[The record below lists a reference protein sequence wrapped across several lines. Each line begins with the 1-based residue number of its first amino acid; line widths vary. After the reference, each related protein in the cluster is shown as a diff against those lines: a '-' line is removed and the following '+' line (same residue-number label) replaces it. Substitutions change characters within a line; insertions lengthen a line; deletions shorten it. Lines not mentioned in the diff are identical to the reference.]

1 MSGIDFNNVDI
12 LVCVGNGGVG
22 KTTVAAALGVLA
34 ARQGRKVL
42 VLTIDPAKR
51 LATTLGIEGAKDIT
65 KVPGQNFRGEIY
77 ASVVDHKKTFDD
89 FVLRA
94 AAKSESAKKLFEN
107 KLYQQLS
114 TSLSGSQDFTALEKL
129 YSVYESKE
137 FDLIILDTPPAK
149 HAIDFLN
156 APEKLSVLFNDKVA
170 KWFRE
175 SKKKTAGGFV
185 LNMINTGTRQVLSI
199 LESVTG
205 SELLKELADF
215 FNSIEQWQDRLEDR
229 INNVQR
235 MMVSPKT
242 HFCLVTSFDSAKLL
256 EAEYFLT
263 ELRKGGFNLQSVI
276 LNRSFPEWAQP
287 TEKPAKV
294 EPTAAAGTLFSL
306 YQKEKTFYA
315 KREKAHGDFSR
326 RVSAL
331 ATVLRLPELKEP
343 VSDLEGLGQVADLI
357 AKSGAKL

>member
-1 MSGIDFNNVDI
+1 MNTFDFENTEV

-34 ARQGRKVL
+34 AQQGKKVL

-65 KVPGQNFRGEIY
+65 RVPNQNFKGEIF

-94 AAKSESAKKLFEN
+94 AAKSESAKKLFDN

-129 YSVYESKE
+129 YSVYESKQ

-156 APEKLSVLFNDKVA
+156 APEKLGVLFNDKVA

-175 SKKKTAGGFV
+175 SKKKSASGMILSLINSGTKQV
-185 LNMINTGTRQVLSI
+185 LNI
-199 LESVTG
+199 LETVTG

-215 FNSIEQWQDRLEDR
+215 FNSIEQWQDKLEGR
-229 INNVQR
+229 IHSVQR
-235 MMVSPKT
+235 MMISPKT
-242 HFCLVTSFDSAKLL
+242 HFCLVTSFDSAKLI
-256 EAEYFLT
+256 EAEFFLK
-263 ELRKGGFNLQSVI
+263 ELRKGGFNLESVI
-276 LNRSFPEWAQP
+276 INRSYPEWAHN
-287 TEKPAKV
+287 TEKALKTAPEGAEKLFQLYKEEKDFYIERDKTHAAFAKKLR
-294 EPTAAAGTLFSL
+294 AN
-306 YQKEKTFYA
+306 A
-315 KREKAHGDFSR
+315 K
-326 RVSAL
+326 
-331 ATVLRLPELKEP
+331 VLRLPELREP
-343 VSDLEGLGQVADLI
+343 VSDLSGLQMVADLI
-357 AKSGAKL
+357 TKQGNKE

>member
-1 MSGIDFNNVDI
+1 MSAFDFKNTEV

-22 KTTVAAALGVLA
+22 KTTIAAALGVMA
-34 ARQGRKVL
+34 ARQGLRVL

-51 LATTLGIEGAKDIT
+51 LATTLGIEGATDVT
-65 KVPGQNFRGEIY
+65 RVPNQNFKGEIY
-77 ASVVDHKKTFDD
+77 ASVVDHKKTFDN

-94 AAKSESAKKLFEN
+94 AAKSEGAKKLFQN

-175 SKKKTAGGFV
+175 SKKKSASGV
-185 LNMINTGTRQVLSI
+185 LLNLINTGTKQVLNI

-215 FNSIEQWQDRLEDR
+215 FNSIEQWQGRLEER
-229 INNVQR
+229 IHNVQK
-235 MMVSPKT
+235 MMISPKT
-242 HFCLVTSFDSAKLL
+242 HFCLVTSFDTAKLL
-256 EAEYFLT
+256 EAEYFLK
-263 ELRKGGFNLQSVI
+263 ELRKGGFNLESVI
-276 LNRSFPEWAQP
+276 LNRSYPEWTVQGEA
-287 TEKPAKV
+287 ESKAPAGAS
-294 EPTAAAGTLFSL
+294 ELFKL
-306 YQKEKTFYA
+306 YKKEKDFYQE
-315 KREKAHGDFSR
+315 REKSHDEFSKK
-326 RVSAL
+326 VSSKAE
-331 ATVLRLPELKEP
+331 VLRLPELKAP
-343 VSDLEGLGQVADLI
+343 VSDLEGLGLVADLI
-357 AKSGAKL
+357 SQQGRKK